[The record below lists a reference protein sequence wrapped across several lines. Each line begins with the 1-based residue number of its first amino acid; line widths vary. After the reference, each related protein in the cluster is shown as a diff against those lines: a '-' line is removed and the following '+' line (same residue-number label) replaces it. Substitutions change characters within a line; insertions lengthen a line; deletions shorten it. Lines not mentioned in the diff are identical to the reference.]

1 MYVVEWGRLDMAKRR
16 VDILLR
22 DLVREAIGLEGML
35 WEWGVLDEEPRVMI
49 EDPYSRKVDRV
60 VPTKMEPNIT
70 SLKLKAMERPADA
83 KADIDSALK
92 KGDGSYEKAVE
103 FLDREPGEDEMS
115 ARTLRRLHYDL
126 EGGADRALDKKDKFS
141 QETEEERE
149 ERRKKM
155 RGLKRAHRG
164 SKSTQKYK

>member
-1 MYVVEWGRLDMAKRR
+1 MGKGR

-35 WEWGVLDEEPRVMI
+35 WEWGVLDEDPGVMV

-60 VPTKMEPNIT
+60 VATKMEPNIS

-83 KADIDSALK
+83 KADIESALK

-103 FLDREPGEDEMS
+103 YLDKEPGEEQIDP
-115 ARTLRRLHYDL
+115 RTMRRIHYDL
-126 EGGADRALDKKDKFS
+126 EGGADKALDKKDRFS
-141 QETEEERE
+141 PETEEERE

-155 RGLKRAHRG
+155 RGLKRAHKG
-164 SKSTQKYK
+164 SKSAQTYK

>member
-1 MYVVEWGRLDMAKRR
+1 MGKGR

-35 WEWGVLDEEPRVMI
+35 WEWGVLDEEPQVMI

-60 VPTKMEPNIT
+60 VATKMEPNIS
-70 SLKLKAMERPADA
+70 SLKLKALERPADA
-83 KADIDSALK
+83 KADVEAALK

-103 FLDREPGEDEMS
+103 YLDREPGEDQIDP
-115 ARTLRRLHYDL
+115 RTLRRIHYDL
-126 EGGADRALDKKDKFS
+126 EGGADRALDKKDKLTP
-141 QETEEERE
+141 ETGEERE

-155 RGLKRAHRG
+155 RGLKRAHKG
-164 SKSTQKYK
+164 SKAQSA